1 MAPRLE
7 VKSRRLLAE
16 FSANLNRLDPQPLD
30 WERFYDFVLYA
41 LDHEPPSAEAVG
53 HALVQNGLDWDA
65 AEPFMLFYRHAVE
78 LLQRQAALTRKA
90 PPARQRKRNPA
101 RPPSGGSMGARERRT
116 RPKRRTRRMR

>member
-7 VKSRRLLAE
+7 VKSRRLLTE

-30 WERFYDFVLYA
+30 WQRFYDFILYA
-41 LDHEPPSAEAVG
+41 FDHEPPSAEAVG

-78 LLQRQAALTRKA
+78 LLQRQATIARKA
-90 PPARQRKRNPA
+90 PPARQRKRKPP
-101 RPPSGGSMGARERRT
+101 RPPSGGSMGAPKTRTRRT
-116 RPKRRTRRMR
+116 R

>member
-7 VKSRRLLAE
+7 VKSRRLLTE

-30 WERFYDFVLYA
+30 WQRFYDFILYA
-41 LDHEPPSAEAVG
+41 FDHEPPSAEAVG

-78 LLQRQAALTRKA
+78 LLQRQAALARKTL
-90 PPARQRKRNPA
+90 PARQRKWKPA
-101 RPPSGGSMGARERRT
+101 RPPSGGSMGA
-116 RPKRRTRRMR
+116 PKRRTRRMR

>member
-7 VKSRRLLAE
+7 IKSRRLLAE

-41 LDHEPPSAEAVG
+41 FDHEPPSAEAVG

-78 LLQRQAALTRKA
+78 LLQRQAALARKA
-90 PPARQRKRNPA
+90 PPARQRKRKPA
-101 RPPSGGSMGARERRT
+101 RPSSGGSMGA
-116 RPKRRTRRMR
+116 PKRQKRIRRMR

>member
-7 VKSRRLLAE
+7 VKSRRLLTE

-30 WERFYDFVLYA
+30 WQRLYDFILYA
-41 LDHEPPSAEAVG
+41 FDHEPPSAEAVG

-78 LLQRQAALTRKA
+78 LLQRQAALARKA
-90 PPARQRKRNPA
+90 LPARQRNRKPA
-101 RPPSGGSMGARERRT
+101 RPPTGGSMGA
-116 RPKRRTRRMR
+116 PKRRTRRMR